1 MAYDFEVFIFDLDG
15 TVLNTLPD
23 LVVLTNRTLS
33 EKGFPQRTEAEI
45 LSFVGNGARR
55 LIYQAVPA
63 DTSEEEAEEALVLW
77 KSLYADCGIALTRE
91 YEGISAVLNEL
102 KSRGKRLGLLSNK
115 FDEGVQDLMKI
126 HFPGLFE
133 IAHGEGVIPRKPDP
147 AGLLQTIA
155 ELGSTPEK
163 TAYVGDSRGD
173 MVVAKRAEAF
183 ALGVAWGYQSEAD
196 LLAGNADV
204 IIHEPAELLAFV

>member
-63 DTSEEEAEEALVLW
+63 DASEEEAEEALVLW
-77 KSLYADCGIALTRE
+77 KSL
-91 YEGISAVLNEL
+91 
-102 KSRGKRLGLLSNK
+102 
-115 FDEGVQDLMKI
+115 
-126 HFPGLFE
+126 
-133 IAHGEGVIPRKPDP
+133 
-147 AGLLQTIA
+147 
-155 ELGSTPEK
+155 
-163 TAYVGDSRGD
+163 
-173 MVVAKRAEAF
+173 
-183 ALGVAWGYQSEAD
+183 
-196 LLAGNADV
+196 
-204 IIHEPAELLAFV
+204 